1 MIDKI
6 KKDLQE
12 AQKARDELKISTL
25 RFLLAAIKNLEI
37 EKGGAGYK
45 ASDEDILSAINKQ
58 VKQRKESIGQ
68 FKEGGRK
75 DLAEK
80 ESQELKILESYLP
93 EQMSEEDIRKK
104 VDEKIQEIGATSI
117 TDMGKVMGAVST
129 KVKGRADMSLVSSIV
144 RERLS

>member
-12 AQKARDELKISTL
+12 AQKARDALKISTL

-45 ASDEDILSAINKQ
+45 AGDEDILSAINKQ
-58 VKQRKESIGQ
+58 VKQRKESIEQ

-93 EQMSEEDIRKK
+93 EQMNEEDTRQLVSQTIKE
-104 VDEKIQEIGATSI
+104 VGATSPGDI
-117 TDMGKVMGAVST
+117 GKVMGAISQ
-129 KVKGRADMSLVSSIV
+129 KVKGKADMGLVSSIV